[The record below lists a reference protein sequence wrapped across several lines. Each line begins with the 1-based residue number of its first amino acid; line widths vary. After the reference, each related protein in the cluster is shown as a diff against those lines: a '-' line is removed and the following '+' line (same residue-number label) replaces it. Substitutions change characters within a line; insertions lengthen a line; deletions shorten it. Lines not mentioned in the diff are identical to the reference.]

1 MCGLAGVL
9 FGSRLSAE
17 GTARWLDLASR
28 MERSIAHRGP
38 DDSGIHASADGRCIL
53 ASRRLAIQDLS
64 SDGRMP
70 LTNEDATVWT
80 SFNGEIYNFA
90 VLREELRALGH
101 VFRSQSDTEVIVHGY
116 ESWGLDF
123 LRRLEG
129 MFAIAIY
136 DERAGC
142 LVLARDRF
150 GEKPLYLAHTPEG
163 HLAFASEAKALLEI
177 PEIRRRLNGEALC
190 QYLTYGF
197 VMPPLTLF
205 DGITKLA
212 PGEMYVVGSDIAVS
226 RSLYWTPA
234 SNPSEVA
241 RVRALPAN
249 DHAAAVR
256 AMLVASVEAR
266 MVSDVPI
273 GAFLSG
279 GVDSSAVVA
288 IMARASGRPVDTVT
302 VANAGHPDLDEW
314 TYAERVARAVGARIH
329 RVDISEQDAMEVLPT
344 LAWHMDE
351 PVSDPAAMN
360 TFFASRAL
368 RANGI
373 KVALVGEGADEV
385 FLGYSAFLKYQRLSA
400 LLRYRSH
407 LPSIA
412 LRVGERVGRA
422 TLGALGASIHQDL
435 LGRAFQGQPVFLGT
449 EVFFQDSE
457 KLGLLG
463 GLVPNLYPASAVAA
477 AVQESAPEALRADP
491 LSLFGYSDM
500 RMRMAEKLLMRVDKM
515 SSAHSIEV
523 RSPFLDR
530 ALADYAIA
538 LPASV
543 RVAQGVT
550 KHLLKEAVAPLI
562 PQEVIHRRKQ
572 GFSTPIASW
581 LCGNLGRYFQN
592 RVGTSSIFAH
602 GVLRRDAALDLLE
615 RHRTG
620 GTAAKGTHTR
630 LWNLMML
637 MEWYDRY
644 QVDGLAASSLPAE
657 RAAA

>member
-9 FGSRLSAE
+9 FGSRVSAE
-17 GTARWLDLASR
+17 GATRWLDLASC

-38 DDSGIHASADGRCIL
+38 DDAGVHVSADGRCIL

-64 SDGRMP
+64 SDGHMP
-70 LTNEDATVWT
+70 LPNEDGTVWT
-80 SFNGEIYNFA
+80 AFNGEIYNFA
-90 VLREELRALGH
+90 ALREELRALGH

-116 ESWGLDF
+116 EAWGLEF
-123 LRRLEG
+123 LERLEG
-129 MFAIAIY
+129 MFAIALY
-136 DERAGC
+136 DERAGR

-150 GEKPLYLAHTPEG
+150 GEKPLYLARTPDG
-163 HLAFASEAKALLEI
+163 HLAFASEVKALLEI
-177 PEIRRRLNGEALC
+177 PGMRRRLNGEALC
-190 QYLTYGF
+190 QYLTFGF

-212 PGEMYVVGSDIAVS
+212 PGEVSVVGFNLSPS
-226 RSLYWTPA
+226 RSFFWTPA
-234 SNPSEVA
+234 ANASEVA
-241 RVRALPAN
+241 RVRALPR
-249 DHAAAVR
+249 DSHAAAIR
-256 AMLVASVEAR
+256 SMLVASVEAR

-314 TYAERVARAVGARIH
+314 AYAERVARVVGARIH
-329 RVDISEQDAMEVLPT
+329 RVDISEQAAIEALPK

-360 TFFASRAL
+360 TFFASQAL
-368 RANGI
+368 RADGI
-373 KVALVGEGADEV
+373 KVALVGEGADEL
-385 FLGYSAFLKYQRLSA
+385 FLGYSSFLKYRRLST

-407 LPSIA
+407 LPGMA

-422 TLGALGASIHQDL
+422 ALGAMGAEIHQDL
-435 LGRAFQGQPVFLGT
+435 LARAFRGEPVFLGT

-457 KLGLLG
+457 KPGLLG
-463 GLVPNLYPASAVAA
+463 GAVPADYSSTAA
-477 AVQESAPEALRADP
+477 AALVQDSAPEALRADP
-491 LSLFGYSDM
+491 LSLFGFSDM

-530 ALADYAIA
+530 ALAEYAVA

-550 KHLLKEAVAPLI
+550 KHLLKEAVAPFI

-581 LCGNLGRYFQN
+581 LRMELGRYFQD
-592 RVGTSSIFAH
+592 RLRTSSIFAH
-602 GVLRRDAALDLLE
+602 GILRREAAQELLE
-615 RHRTG
+615 RHRKG
-620 GTAAKGTHTR
+620 GAAAKGAHTR

-644 QVDGLAASSLPAE
+644 QIDGVATSVPLDERTAA
-657 RAAA
+657 